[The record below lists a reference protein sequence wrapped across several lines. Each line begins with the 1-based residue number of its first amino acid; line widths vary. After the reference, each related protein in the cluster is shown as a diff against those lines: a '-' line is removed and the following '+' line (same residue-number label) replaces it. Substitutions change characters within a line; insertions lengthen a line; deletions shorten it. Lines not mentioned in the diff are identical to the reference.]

1 MSCVTLTKSKGLACN
16 SSLSGIKAVG
26 IAAWNSAGL
35 TSTPGTGITG
45 IASISAAYGVG
56 TIARMEVKNSTINYI
71 ENGVSG
77 GDNRSK
83 GVTGNLPVVL
93 TVPEGADAEYAQ
105 IVEELFKGEVC
116 LFLEKKDGTI
126 VAAGANN
133 GAQAV
138 TIDDQTGGTAGD
150 LNGFTVNFQTMEP
163 DFSRNYILKAEAL
176 TEYAAALMA
185 VA

>member
-1 MSCVTLTKSKGLACN
+1 M
-16 SSLSGIKAVG
+16 SGIKA
-26 IAAWNSAGL
+26 I
-35 TSTPGTGITG
+35 G
-45 IASISAAYGVG
+45 IASWNSTALVKTATGVIDLATSYAAG
-56 TIARMEVKNSTINYI
+56 TIARMEVKNSTINFI

-93 TVPEGADAEYAQ
+93 NVPAGGDAEYAE
-105 IVEELFKGEVC
+105 IVEELLKGEVC

-126 VAAGANN
+126 VAAGSQF
-133 GAQAV
+133 GAQAI
-138 TIDDQTGGTAGD
+138 TADDQTGGTIGD
-150 LNGFTVNFQTMEP
+150 LNGFTVTFQTQEP
-163 DFSRNYILKAEAL
+163 DFSRGYILSGLAL